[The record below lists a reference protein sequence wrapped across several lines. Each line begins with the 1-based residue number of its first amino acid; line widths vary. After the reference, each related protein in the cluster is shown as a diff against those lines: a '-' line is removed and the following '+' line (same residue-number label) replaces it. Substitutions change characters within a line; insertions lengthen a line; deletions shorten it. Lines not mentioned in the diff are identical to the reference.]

1 MPDSLGSLDVHC
13 PFSIFHS
20 LTFWR
25 IFVGG
30 DDWDASV
37 FVAHGLTFVAIIIGD
52 NWDVP
57 VFVAHELTFVANCWD
72 VPVFVAH
79 ELTLVAN
86 WTLPRSD

>member
-1 MPDSLGSLDVHC
+1 MPDSLGSLEVHC

-25 IFVGG
+25 CFVGG

-57 VFVAHELTFVANCWD
+57 VFVAHELTFVAHELTF
-72 VPVFVAH
+72 VFVAH

>member
-1 MPDSLGSLDVHC
+1 MSDSLGSLDVHC

-25 IFVGG
+25 CFVGG

-57 VFVAHELTFVANCWD
+57 VFVAHELT
-72 VPVFVAH
+72 
-79 ELTLVAN
+79 LVAN
-86 WTLPRSD
+86 WTLPRSE

>member
-1 MPDSLGSLDVHC
+1 MPNSLGSLDVHC

-37 FVAHGLTFVAIIIGD
+37 FVAIIIGD
-52 NWDVP
+52 N
-57 VFVAHELTFVANCWD
+57 WD

>member
-20 LTFWR
+20 LTFWCC
-25 IFVGG
+25 FVGG
-30 DDWDASV
+30 DN
-37 FVAHGLTFVAIIIGD
+37 GD
-52 NWDVP
+52 VS
-57 VFVAHELTFVANCWD
+57 VFVAHELTFVAHELTF
-72 VPVFVAH
+72 VAHELTFVFVSH